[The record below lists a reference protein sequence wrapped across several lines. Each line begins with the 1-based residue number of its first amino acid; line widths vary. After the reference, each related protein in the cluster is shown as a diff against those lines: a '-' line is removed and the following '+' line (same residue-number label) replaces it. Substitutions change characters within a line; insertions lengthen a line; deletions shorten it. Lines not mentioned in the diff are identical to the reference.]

1 MKNNINN
8 FILQIMKRI
17 VVHLLSC
24 LAIALIAG
32 CSNDNLADA
41 PDVPS
46 FNEGDGV
53 YMSVRVVL
61 PKAPGTRSYTDGD
74 NSSSDGT
81 EVGKDPENFVSNIW
95 AVLTKADNSF
105 IAAGEVTKENGNT
118 QNPAPKEYSGS
129 MKISKTQLNSF
140 YTDPSV
146 QNTTGNKTIRVFTFC
161 NPTNDLID
169 ALEACQYGNTD
180 WINTSKTIN
189 SNESGIWGKN
199 NFLMA
204 NRDIAERTIP
214 ATLADWNAYNETN
227 PFNLSGNNGTSNIDN
242 GGTGKGA
249 ILVERAVARFDFKD
263 GSGTGTSENTYHVI
277 YQKQAANGTDSEETT
292 DVPLIDIELGKMAL
306 VNMNNTF
313 YYLRRVSDNGLPKG
327 TGFGICGPEKT
338 WYNNAKGNYVVDCYA
353 TDKYNGISNNFG
365 NYFIYPFFGADGTTD
380 NSNVSSDRWGTSLIS
395 DVLKKEEDNPE
406 WTKESGYHIWRYV
419 TENTIPG
426 EEGKQVNGIS
436 TGIVFKGKMKV
447 ANGVDINSNSAKDI
461 LTTINNNTNT
471 EGRNTDTD
479 PILYYFRNNL
489 YYTWVGIKEAA
500 NEEYK
505 LTNNLKAPLVRAVY
519 GENAKYNETD
529 KKLEGDNNSANA
541 HWNAWKPYGVGGAA
555 VESEKQAFKEA
566 ATKAGITLYQ
576 SSYDKDLG
584 GWGYYCYYYYW
595 NRHND
600 NGENGIMGPMEF
612 AVVRN
617 NVYKLSVT
625 KISRIGHPRIPEND
639 PDKPNPDTPDE
650 QNDLYITLSVKVLP
664 WVVRVN
670 NIEF

>member
-1 MKNNINN
+1 
-8 FILQIMKRI
+8 MKRI
-17 VVHLLSC
+17 VVHFLSC

-32 CSNDNLADA
+32 CSNDNLTDA

-53 YMSVRVVL
+53 YMSVRIVL
-61 PKAPGTRSYTDGD
+61 PKAPGTRSYTDDD

-81 EVGKDPENFVSNIW
+81 EVGKDPENFVNSIW

-118 QNPAPKEYSGS
+118 QNPAPKEYSGN

-140 YTDPSV
+140 YQDPTV

-161 NPTNDLID
+161 NPTTDLIQK
-169 ALEACQYGNTD
+169 LEACQYGNTD
-180 WINTSKTIN
+180 WVNTSKTIN
-189 SNESGIWGKN
+189 SNESKIWGKN

-214 ATLADWNAYNETN
+214 ATLADWNAYSETN

-263 GSGTGTSENTYHVI
+263 GGEAGTNTYHVI
-277 YQKQAANGTDSEETT
+277 YQKQADADDAEATI
-292 DVPLIDIELGKMAL
+292 DVPLIDMELGKMAL

-313 YYLRRVSDNGLPKG
+313 YYLRRVSDDGLP
-327 TGFGICGPEKT
+327 TGAGFEICGPEKT
-338 WYNNAKGNYVVDCYA
+338 WYNNAKGNYVVDFYA
-353 TDKYNGISNNFG
+353 NDKNDGISSGFEK
-365 NYFIYPFFGADGTTD
+365 YFIYPFFDEDGSTD
-380 NSNVSSDRWGTSLIS
+380 NSNDSNDRWGTSLIS

-406 WTKESGYHIWRYV
+406 WKETGYHIWRYV

-426 EEGKQVNGIS
+426 ETRNQVNGVS

-447 ANGVDINSNSAKDI
+447 AANVDINNNSAKDI
-461 LTTINNNTNT
+461 LTTISNTDTQN
-471 EGRNTDTD
+471 RNTDTD

-489 YYTWVGIKEAA
+489 YYTWVEIKQAA
-500 NEEYK
+500 DDEYK
-505 LTNNLKAPLVRAVY
+505 LTENLKAPLVRAVY

-529 KKLEGDNNSANA
+529 KKLEGDSNSADA
-541 HWNAWKPYGVGGAA
+541 HWNAWKPSGVGGAA
-555 VESEKQAFKEA
+555 VESKKQAFKEA

-625 KISRIGHPRIPEND
+625 KISGLGHPRIPEND
-639 PDKPNPDTPDE
+639 PDKPKPDTPDE
-650 QNDLYITLSVKVLP
+650 QNNLHITVSVKVLP

-670 NIEF
+670 NIVF